1 MPPTLYSAIYLG
13 ALGECVGCYILSK
26 YNIFLSNLDK
36 EKEKFEKF
44 DYRLSHDIYIDFK
57 NWHYYEKDKEKTL
70 SNIVKKAKIINAKK
84 IYICNILFENFETSN
99 TYKREGIMI
108 VTIPWL
114 FNDVTNK
121 FNEEMISKMK
131 EDYYG

>member
-1 MPPTLYSAIYLG
+1 
-13 ALGECVGCYILSK
+13 
-26 YNIFLSNLDK
+26 
-36 EKEKFEKF
+36 
-44 DYRLSHDIYIDFK
+44 
-57 NWHYYEKDKEKTL
+57 
-70 SNIVKKAKIINAKK
+70 
-84 IYICNILFENFETSN
+84 
-99 TYKREGIMI
+99 MI